1 MMNLTSKQSELLF
14 DNGFSSAEELAVYR
28 NYDPSRP
35 GCNLERRFYVFEE
48 GPGYVHC
55 EYEMLDLL
63 MEVAYG
69 TEGRNWKLLQQCLLT
84 GEEPSLDGKEMCPY
98 YSDELTLLS
107 PDGIEESFYFDV
119 SAHMLSVDNDS
130 FDGFDLE

>member
-1 MMNLTSKQSELLF
+1 MAKIEITQAQSDILF
-14 DNGFSSAEELAVYR
+14 DNGFFTPEELAVYR
-28 NYDPSRP
+28 DYDPRRP

-48 GPGYVHC
+48 GASYVHC

-69 TEGRNWKLLQQCLLT
+69 PKGRKWKLLKQRLLAGT
-84 GEEPSLDGKEMCPY
+84 EPSLDGKEMCPY
-98 YSDELTLLS
+98 YADELTLLT

-130 FDGFDLE
+130 FD